1 MRWEGTIDYHLQ
13 GYVVAC
19 ETAFYLVMHQFEHE
33 ERDGSKW
40 ALKFDD
46 EIRYLPKENNVFRS
60 RTHHDPHNLS
70 PVYRLEIR

>member
-1 MRWEGTIDYHLQ
+1 MGWERTIDYHLQ
-13 GYVVAC
+13 DYVVVC

-33 ERDGSKW
+33 ERDGNKW

-60 RTHHDPHNLS
+60 RTHHNPHSLS
-70 PVYRLEIR
+70 PVFY